1 MKFETSEEI
10 CKIVCSCKNYS
21 EIFRNFPKKQLPCFT
36 DAADH
41 YNKCRLK
48 FSQESFR
55 KFQYGIWN
63 CYFVNLIMAQTPIRK
78 FFGSSTELCLGELLF
93 YFPTSTLN
101 V

>member
-10 CKIVCSCKNYS
+10 CKMCVLAKTILKFL
-21 EIFRNFPKKQLPCFT
+21 ETFPKNSCLASQMQLITITNVDSNFLRKVL
-36 DAADH
+36 A
-41 YNKCRLK
+41 
-48 FSQESFR
+48 

-63 CYFVNLIMAQTPIRK
+63 CYFVNLMMAQTPIRK

>member
-41 YNKCRLK
+41 YNKCKLK
-48 FSQESFR
+48 FSQESFS
-55 KFQYGIWN
+55 KISVWN
-63 CYFVNLIMAQTPIRK
+63 M
-78 FFGSSTELCLGELLF
+78 ELLF
-93 YFPTSTLN
+93 CKSYDGPNPNQKIFWKQH
-101 V
+101 